1 MTHTFSIKPR
11 GAVMANAAAFAGH
24 ALAGAPFL
32 RK

>member
-1 MTHTFSIKPR
+1 MTRILSIKTP
-11 GAVMANAAAFAGH
+11 GAVVANAAAFAGL